1 MKILVPTKRVPST
14 DEAVRIRPDG
24 SGIEDAGLAYMI
36 NPFDAIALEEALH
49 IREQRGSDV
58 EVIAVGIGN
67 ADFESELRT
76 ALAMG
81 ADRALRVDFDGSLDP
96 WSVAQVLAAVVRRE
110 KPNLVLMG
118 KQAVDDDANQAGQ
131 MLAGVLDWP
140 QATFASKIEFVEPAR
155 LSVARETDRGLE
167 TILIQLPAV
176 ITTDLRP
183 ERAAL
188 CFAARPD
195 ESEEA
200 ANRNDFMPGSRRIAR
215 TKGAACAPRTSH
227 HRSDMRARR
236 RRGRTCAQASIRG
249 ESNLSA
255 GRALLRRTMT
265 ILVVAE
271 HDGTKV
277 RSGVYSALTVA
288 RDLAKNSGDNVELLV
303 LGSGL
308 DSVAADAARFA
319 HVSSLTIRC

>member
-14 DEAVRIRPDG
+14 DERVRIRPDG

-58 EVIAVGIGN
+58 EVTAVGIGDV
-67 ADFESELRT
+67 DFESELRT

-110 KPNLVLMG
+110 KPDLVLMG

-131 MLAGVLDWP
+131 MLAGLLDWP
-140 QATFASKIEFVEPAR
+140 QATFASKIEFLESAR

-167 TILIQLPAV
+167 TIHHPIA
-176 ITTDLRP
+176 RGNYNGSAA

-188 CFAARPD
+188 CFAARPH

-200 ANRNDFMPGSRRIAR
+200 ANRNDFMPGSGHIA
-215 TKGAACAPRTSH
+215 
-227 HRSDMRARR
+227 
-236 RRGRTCAQASIRG
+236 
-249 ESNLSA
+249 
-255 GRALLRRTMT
+255 
-265 ILVVAE
+265 
-271 HDGTKV
+271 
-277 RSGVYSALTVA
+277 
-288 RDLAKNSGDNVELLV
+288 
-303 LGSGL
+303 
-308 DSVAADAARFA
+308 
-319 HVSSLTIRC
+319 